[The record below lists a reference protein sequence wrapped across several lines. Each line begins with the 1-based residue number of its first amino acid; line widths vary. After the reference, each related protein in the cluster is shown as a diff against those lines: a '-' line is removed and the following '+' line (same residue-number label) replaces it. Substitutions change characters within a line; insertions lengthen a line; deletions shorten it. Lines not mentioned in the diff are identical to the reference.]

1 MKSGI
6 GLLRAGQA
14 VFWHGSFTCT
24 AVTASTRHYFRH
36 AQCRCLAATGA
47 FLIGNRLDDL
57 EVHLGMR
64 FDAGDFA
71 GNLGPMLVFTD
82 ITLRSAAGGS
92 SLRLVIG
99 TNRVRCGK
107 PPSICPPTAADSSP
121 MFDPAVRIQSPP
133 THLCILMQAA

>member
-24 AVTASTRHYFRH
+24 TVTASTRHYFRH

-57 EVHLGMR
+57 DRTFALLQQTIGR
-64 FDAGDFA
+64 SGD
-71 GNLGPMLVFTD
+71 
-82 ITLRSAAGGS
+82 
-92 SLRLVIG
+92 
-99 TNRVRCGK
+99 
-107 PPSICPPTAADSSP
+107 
-121 MFDPAVRIQSPP
+121 
-133 THLCILMQAA
+133 

>member
-57 EVHLGMR
+57 EVHLG
-64 FDAGDFA
+64 
-71 GNLGPMLVFTD
+71 
-82 ITLRSAAGGS
+82 